1 MEARVKRNIKSGE
14 QYAPLFP
21 VANLTDEMVKKGAS
35 VSDTV
40 KFIPKVV
47 NETLFQTEKI
57 AELLKGDSVPETCRN
72 IWHFVYNHINYHKD
86 DEGLEQ
92 IRSPARTW
100 HDRYPRGVDCD
111 CYTVFISSIL
121 TNLKIPHR
129 LRIARYKQ
137 DYFQH
142 IYPIVPKANGKYITI
157 DCVVEHF
164 NYEEPYTEIKD
175 TTMDLQYL
183 SGLDDKPTTADVQ
196 DLFGDEEIGKL
207 FKKKASASKADAGKK
222 KGGLKQ
228 FIKKAVH
235 ITNRVNPA
243 TVLLRNGVLAS
254 MKLNIMKVA
263 QRLKW
268 AYLSDAE
275 ATKRGVDIGKLKKL
289 REVKDKLE
297 KIFFGAGG
305 KPENLKKAILTG
317 KGNKNKEVSG
327 LGYGYAEADLGDMNE
342 YTPMSQLLGEEIFG
356 SENEE
361 SLGELGEPVTA
372 ASITAASGALAA
384 IGALLKSIGNI
395 FPKKEKGTEDFESA
409 GNEDAKNLPAEI
421 EKNKEEM
428 SKMDVPSENT
438 DSSESDSSSSSKT
451 ENKSSDN
458 SSGGGDDS
466 KKEGFW
472 DKNKK
477 WLKPT
482 LWGAGGLSA
491 LVLGFKMFGGKKEEK
506 PSAKPALSGTKKKKN
521 YKDKKEPVALM

>member
-1 MEARVKRNIKSGE
+1 MEARVKRKIKSGE
-14 QYAPLFP
+14 QYNHLFP
-21 VANLTDEMVKKGAS
+21 MANLTDETVKKGAS

-47 NETLFQTEKI
+47 KDTLEQTKEI
-57 AELLKGDSVPETCRN
+57 AEVLRGSSLSETCNN
-72 IWHFVYNHINYHKD
+72 IWNFVYEHINYHKD
-86 DEGLEQ
+86 EDGLEQ

-100 HDRYPRGVDCD
+100 HDRLRGVDCD

-129 LRIARYKQ
+129 LRIARYKK

-142 IYPIVPKANGKYITI
+142 IYPIVPRANGKYVTI

-183 SGLDDKPTTADVQ
+183 SGLDEPTTADEQ
-196 DLFGDEEIGKL
+196 NLLGEEEIGKL
-207 FKKKASASKADAGKK
+207 FKKKASGDAGKK

-235 ITNRVNPA
+235 VTNRVNPA

-254 MKLNIMKVA
+254 MKLNIMKIA
-263 QRLKW
+263 QRLKY

-275 ATKRGVDIGKLKKL
+275 AQKRGVDMGKFQHLKK
-289 REVKDKLE
+289 VKDKLE
-297 KIFFGAGG
+297 QIFYGAGG
-305 KPENLKKAILTG
+305 KPENLRKAILTG
-317 KGNKNKEVSG
+317 KGNKNKDVSG
-327 LGYGYAEADLGDMNE
+327 LGYAYAEADFDDMNE
-342 YTPMSQLLGEEIFG
+342 YTPLSQLLGEEIFG

-372 ASITAASGALAA
+372 ASITAATGALAA
-384 IGALLKSIGNI
+384 ISGLLKSIGSV
-395 FPKKEKGTEDFESA
+395 FKKKDGAGANDFENTEKESDPA
-409 GNEDAKNLPAEI
+409 NLPSEI
-421 EKNKEEM
+421 EKNKDDI
-428 SKMDVPSENT
+428 SKI
-438 DSSESDSSSSSKT
+438 DSSESDSSSTSKT
-451 ENKSSDN
+451 EKSTSDD

-466 KKEGFW
+466 KKDGFW

-482 LWGAGGLSA
+482 LWGAGGLGA
-491 LVLGFKMFGGKKEEK
+491 LLLGFKIFGGKKETSPK
-506 PSAKPALSGTKKKKN
+506 QLSGTKNKTNHPQKK
-521 YKDKKEPVALM
+521 DPVALM